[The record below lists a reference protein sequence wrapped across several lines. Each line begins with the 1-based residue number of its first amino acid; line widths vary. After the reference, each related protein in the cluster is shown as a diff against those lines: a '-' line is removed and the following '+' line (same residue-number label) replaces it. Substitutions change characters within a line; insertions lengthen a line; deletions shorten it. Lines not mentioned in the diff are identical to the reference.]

1 MVTMRYTVKV
11 SRKGQIVIPAE
22 IRRKYG
28 IKDKVVVVVGDDG
41 IRIVPL
47 VPLKELYGI
56 DGDIMRKVAEE
67 ISRERREEA
76 KHED

>member
-1 MVTMRYTVKV
+1 MRFVVRV

-28 IKDKVVVVVGDDG
+28 IRDRVVVEVGEDG

-47 VPLKELYGI
+47 IPLEELYGV
-56 DGDIMRKVAEE
+56 DGDRMREVARE
-67 ISRERREEA
+67 IVRERREEA
-76 KHED
+76 RRGG

>member
-1 MVTMRYTVKV
+1 MRFVVRV

-28 IKDKVVVVVGDDG
+28 IRDKVVVEAGEDG

-47 VPLKELYGI
+47 IPLEELYGV
-56 DGDIMRKVAEE
+56 DGDRMREVARE
-67 ISRERREEA
+67 IVRERREEA
-76 KHED
+76 RRGV